1 MGTSPLACTNNKL
14 DIRGHIF
21 IFEGNGLHLEW

>member
-1 MGTSPLACTNNKL
+1 MGTNNKL